1 MAWYMDGGI
10 STYRNNLS
18 QIEVGNYW
26 NNKDK
31 LFIEN
36 NQTWNISKLNII
48 LPTHIVNKII
58 TITFPTMIFMKK
70 LFENS
75 PQIKNFC
82 KKNI

>member
-58 TITFPTMIFMKK
+58 TITFPTNDIHEKIIWKFTSNKK
-70 LFENS
+70 FL
-75 PQIKNFC
+75 
-82 KKNI
+82 